1 VTTPLPPQQLP
12 GAEDFAE
19 HLVALRAR
27 LRLVQDLEESDQ
39 SIDVVADLETAYE
52 ELRVADEEVRTQHD
66 QISRLLQHHNVMLW
80 QHERMLA
87 ALPVPALVTDANG
100 VIRSLNA
107 AAATLV
113 SMRVARL
120 LGRPIFTLF
129 EPADRS
135 ELRSLLVG
143 GSGPVPSQV
152 ATVVPQAG
160 DPVRVEVS
168 AAVRPGDAVEVT
180 WLLLTPGRWRS
191 RGALGVLP
199 EALTEL
205 AGLPAQGLPL
215 QEVVSRAVEICRRS
229 LGEPEV
235 SISLGPPEQ
244 PDAVSSSSAL
254 AAQVDGA
261 QVRAG
266 QGPSPTAFAATTLV
280 SSPDLQSD
288 ARWPR
293 LAGLLPHHKVSALA
307 VPVEVGQRLVGT
319 LTVYG
324 ENGPLEHWVEEA
336 AELLG
341 ATLGAVFYE
350 LELNAEVDRLG
361 RDMERALSS
370 RATIEQAKG
379 IIMAQQGCAP
389 DEAFARLAE
398 LSSRQERKVRDVAA
412 EIVDEATSGA

>member
-1 VTTPLPPQQLP
+1 
-12 GAEDFAE
+12 
-19 HLVALRAR
+19 
-27 LRLVQDLEESDQ
+27 
-39 SIDVVADLETAYE
+39 
-52 ELRVADEEVRTQHD
+52 
-66 QISRLLQHHNVMLW
+66 
-80 QHERMLA
+80 
-87 ALPVPALVTDANG
+87 
-100 VIRSLNA
+100 
-107 AAATLV
+107 
-113 SMRVARL
+113 MRVAEL

-129 EPADRS
+129 EPADRR
-135 ELRSLLVG
+135 ELRALLVG
-143 GSGPVPSQV
+143 GSGLVPSQV

-160 DPVRVEVS
+160 DAVRVEVS
-168 AAVRPGDAVEVT
+168 AAVRPGDAAEVT

-266 QGPSPTAFAATTLV
+266 QGPSPMAFAATSPV

-293 LAGLLPHHKVSALA
+293 LAGLLPDHTVSALA

-336 AELLG
+336 AELLA

-350 LELNAEVDRLG
+350 LELTAGVDRLG

-379 IIMAQQGCAP
+379 IIMASSHCTP
-389 DEAFARLAE
+389 EEAMELLIEQSQHENIKLREIARQVVAN
-398 LSSRQERKVRDVAA
+398 VRRNR
-412 EIVDEATSGA
+412 